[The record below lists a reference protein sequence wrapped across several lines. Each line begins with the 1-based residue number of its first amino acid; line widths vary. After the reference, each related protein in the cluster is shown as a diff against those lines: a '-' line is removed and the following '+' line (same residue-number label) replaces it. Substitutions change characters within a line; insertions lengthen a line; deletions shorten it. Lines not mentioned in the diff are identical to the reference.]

1 MTDRKK
7 KAAAILSFF
16 TPSLIVIAVVFILF
30 RVLFGLCFVPTTSM
44 EPTLPKKSLSFIV
57 RTPLLVHSL
66 ERGNIVVFQPSPEN
80 SDVVVDDSPTLVKR
94 IVGLAGDTV
103 EIKDGT
109 TYVNGQEYQEPWLAE
124 TPEKL
129 NFGPYQVE
137 DGKIFVLGDNRNH
150 SVDSRYWIDPYV
162 DVSSVVGK
170 IVYVIK

>member
-1 MTDRKK
+1 M
-7 KAAAILSFF
+7 
-16 TPSLIVIAVVFILF
+16 
-30 RVLFGLCFVPTTSM
+30 
-44 EPTLPKKSLSFIV
+44 
-57 RTPLLVHSL
+57 
-66 ERGNIVVFQPSPEN
+66 
-80 SDVVVDDSPTLVKR
+80 VDDRPTLVKR